1 MSRLTIALL
10 CILITSATYGNA
22 HSTNREINPRMEIN
36 AMPGIDSLDLVI
48 FDFDQITI
56 EGNIIQVPVFIESDD
71 VINSLDF
78 SMFLNVDN
86 IEFESIVDH
95 TGGLQYAA
103 FLNPND
109 LKLRF
114 TSNSFSSYPK
124 QPQKV
129 VSIRFKVLKG
139 IVRLSDFQMIIAY
152 LNGERSS
159 DEVRLQGEEIFV
171 SSKEIVTGELFIS
184 PNPATDM
191 LYVSAEETG
200 TMDIYDIKGVPV
212 LQGYVINAGNLNQ
225 VDVHF
230 IPSGTYTVRIVSRDQ
245 TIKIQKI
252 VLQ

>member
-10 CILITSATYGNA
+10 CILLTTVAYSNVPGLSIGSSA
-22 HSTNREINPRMEIN
+22 HPVIN
-36 AMPGIDSLDLVI
+36 AMPDIDSLDLVI

-78 SMFLNVDN
+78 SMLLNIENV
-86 IEFESIVDH
+86 EFESIVDH

-129 VSIRFKVLKG
+129 VSIRFKVLRG

-159 DEVRLQGEEIFV
+159 DDVRLQGEEIFV

-184 PNPATDM
+184 PNPATDI

-212 LQGYVINAGNLNQ
+212 LQGYLLTGESINQ
-225 VDVHF
+225 VDVQSL
-230 IPSGTYTVRIVSRDQ
+230 PRGTYTVRIVNRDQ
-245 TIKIQKI
+245 IIKIQKI

>member
-10 CILITSATYGNA
+10 CFLITSVTYGNVQ
-22 HSTNREINPRMEIN
+22 SNRLNIYPRMEIN
-36 AMPGIDSLDLVI
+36 AVTGIDSNDLVI

-78 SMFLNVDN
+78 SMLLNVDN

-159 DEVRLQGEEIFV
+159 DDVRLQGEEIFV
-171 SSKEIVTGELFIS
+171 SNKEVVTGELFIS
-184 PNPATDM
+184 PNPATDI

-200 TMDIYDIKGVPV
+200 TMGIYDIKGVAV
-212 LQGYVINAGNLNQ
+212 LQGYVLNTGNLNQ
-225 VDVHF
+225 VDVASL
-230 IPSGTYTVRIVSRDQ
+230 PRGTYTVRIVNRDQ

-252 VLQ
+252 LLQ

>member
-10 CILITSATYGNA
+10 CILLASVGYGNVR
-22 HSTNREINPRMEIN
+22 SVNINFAARPDIN
-36 AMPGIDSLDLVI
+36 AMPDIDSMDLVI

-71 VINSLDF
+71 VINALDF
-78 SMFLNVDN
+78 SMLLNVEN

-103 FLNPND
+103 FFNPND
-109 LKLRF
+109 LKIRF
-114 TSNSFSSYPK
+114 TSNSFASYPK

-152 LNGERSS
+152 LNGEQSS
-159 DEVRLQGEEIFV
+159 DDVRLQGEEIFV
-171 SSKEIVTGELFIS
+171 SNKEIVTGELFIS
-184 PNPATDM
+184 PNPAKDI
-191 LYVSAEETG
+191 LNVAADEDG
-200 TMDIYDIKGVPV
+200 TMDIYDIQGVPV
-212 LQGYVINAGNLNQ
+212 LRGYVLNAGNLNQ
-225 VDVHF
+225 VDVQSL
-230 IPSGTYTVRIVSRDQ
+230 PRGTYTVRIVSRDH

>member
-10 CILITSATYGNA
+10 CFLITSVTYGNIQ
-22 HSTNREINPRMEIN
+22 SSRLNIYPRMEIN
-36 AMPGIDSLDLVI
+36 AVTGIDSNDLVI

-78 SMFLNVDN
+78 SMLLNVDN

-159 DEVRLQGEEIFV
+159 DDVRLQGEEIFV
-171 SSKEIVTGELFIS
+171 SNREVVTGELFIS

-200 TMDIYDIKGVPV
+200 TMDIYDIKGVAV
-212 LQGYVINAGNLNQ
+212 LQGYALTGGNINQ
-225 VDVHF
+225 VDVQSL
-230 IPSGTYTVRIVSRDQ
+230 PRGTYTVRIVNRDQ